1 MTETSIAVPPPP
13 PPVPSAPPATPPSRS
28 ALVTASGV
36 VVAILPSA
44 LIAAVLVMMP
54 DTAPVWSMFA
64 RGDIGELVATAVFLV
79 VLGLVMLAGIAI
91 ANRWRGWRYYAGT
104 LGWLSVV
111 MACFFVNDYLE
122 RLDFEPFFASASD
135 PRPIVAVAAAFALLG
150 IFLLVAKR
158 DEPPPQPARPMTA
171 IGVAVIVSGLAM
183 LAGAVATMIFAP
195 DRATGGA
202 VPIVIGGLVALMG
215 YGIAGRVAG
224 WRIYSGTLAW
234 FLIVVGA
241 ANGVVEFPPSY
252 ASRYAS
258 RLWMHAMVT
267 AMCIGFGWFILW
279 SKRREP
285 RPAREAKQAVPVES
299 VTSDPSST
307 SPAPRS

>member
-1 MTETSIAVPPPP
+1 
-13 PPVPSAPPATPPSRS
+13 
-28 ALVTASGV
+28 
-36 VVAILPSA
+36 
-44 LIAAVLVMMP
+44 
-54 DTAPVWSMFA
+54 MFA

-91 ANRWRGWRYYAGT
+91 ANRWRGWRYHAGT

-158 DEPPPQPARPMTA
+158 DEHARYSLARPMTA
-171 IGVAVIVSGLAM
+171 IGVAVIVFGLAM
-183 LAGAVATMIFAP
+183 LGGVVATMIFAP
-195 DRATGGA
+195 DRAAGGA
-202 VPIVIGGLVALMG
+202 VPIVISGLVALMG

-241 ANGVVEFPPSY
+241 ANGIVQFPPSY

-267 AMCIGFGWFILW
+267 AMCIGLGWFILW

-285 RPAREAKQAVPVES
+285 RPAREAKQAVPVAS
-299 VTSDPSST
+299 VTSDPNST